1 MTGDPIQTSE
11 PEQDPDAS
19 KQDREEPEEP
29 GRGFTLT
36 EFLGIGL
43 IAGGLFNVPNILK
56 IPATNADWMMLV
68 IVLSLFLL
76 GGLLLLLPKVI
87 RR

>member
-1 MTGDPIQTSE
+1 MAGDPIQNSE
-11 PEQDPDAS
+11 PEQEPVAL
-19 KQDREEPEEP
+19 KQNREELEEP
-29 GRGFTLT
+29 VRGFTLT

-56 IPATNADWMMLV
+56 TPETNADWMMLV
-68 IVLSLFLL
+68 IVLALFLL
-76 GGLLLLLPKVI
+76 GGLLLLLPKLI

>member
-1 MTGDPIQTSE
+1 MAVDPIQNSE
-11 PEQDPDAS
+11 PDQNFVET
-19 KQDREEPEEP
+19 KQDRENFEESR
-29 GRGFTLT
+29 RGFTLT

-56 IPATNADWMMLV
+56 VPATNAEWMMLV
-68 IVLSLFLL
+68 IVLALFLL

>member
-1 MTGDPIQTSE
+1 MAGDPIQTSE
-11 PEQDPDAS
+11 PKQDPVVS
-19 KQDREEPEEP
+19 KQDREELEES

-36 EFLGIGL
+36 EFLGIGF

-56 IPATNADWMMLV
+56 IPVTNADWMMLV
-68 IVLSLFLL
+68 IVLALFLL